1 MCEKNI
7 LVNIEGIE
15 IDLFE
20 YIDKNS
26 KFLKE
31 QYLNIIFDLSNLT
44 LNNQPLKNQ
53 LYFQDYSLWEM
64 SLIQEK
70 NIYKNRCIFKTIKYL
85 ALNKIIKENKYKYIE
100 IFFLENDL
108 ANYLEKNLK
117 LQKLFLKINLDSF
130 KVRIIQIIKKI
141 WFQFLFFIYYFL
153 KNCTF
158 RKFDNKVFSK
168 KKFLYFSFYH

>member
-53 LYFQDYSLWEM
+53 LYFKDHSLWEM

-70 NIYKNRCIFKTIKYL
+70 NIYKNRYIFKTIKYL
-85 ALNKIIKENKYKYIE
+85 ALKKIIKENKNKNIK
-100 IFFLENDL
+100 IFF
-108 ANYLEKNLK
+108 
-117 LQKLFLKINLDSF
+117 
-130 KVRIIQIIKKI
+130 
-141 WFQFLFFIYYFL
+141 
-153 KNCTF
+153 
-158 RKFDNKVFSK
+158 
-168 KKFLYFSFYH
+168 

>member
-85 ALNKIIKENKYKYIE
+85 ALKKIIKENKNKNIK
-100 IFFLENDL
+100 FF
-108 ANYLEKNLK
+108 
-117 LQKLFLKINLDSF
+117 F
-130 KVRIIQIIKKI
+130 
-141 WFQFLFFIYYFL
+141 
-153 KNCTF
+153 
-158 RKFDNKVFSK
+158 
-168 KKFLYFSFYH
+168 

>member
-64 SLIQEK
+64 SQYKK
-70 NIYKNRCIFKTIKYL
+70 NIYKNRCI
-85 ALNKIIKENKYKYIE
+85 LNNQ
-100 IFFLENDL
+100 IFG
-108 ANYLEKNLK
+108 
-117 LQKLFLKINLDSF
+117 S
-130 KVRIIQIIKKI
+130 
-141 WFQFLFFIYYFL
+141 
-153 KNCTF
+153 
-158 RKFDNKVFSK
+158 
-168 KKFLYFSFYH
+168 

>member
-85 ALNKIIKENKYKYIE
+85 AFKKIIKENKNKNIE
-100 IFFLENDL
+100 IFFLLNDVS
-108 ANYLEKNLK
+108 NY
-117 LQKLFLKINLDSF
+117 
-130 KVRIIQIIKKI
+130 
-141 WFQFLFFIYYFL
+141 IY
-153 KNCTF
+153 
-158 RKFDNKVFSK
+158 
-168 KKFLYFSFYH
+168 

>member
-85 ALNKIIKENKYKYIE
+85 ALKKIIEENKNKNIE
-100 IFFLENDL
+100 IFF
-108 ANYLEKNLK
+108 
-117 LQKLFLKINLDSF
+117 
-130 KVRIIQIIKKI
+130 
-141 WFQFLFFIYYFL
+141 
-153 KNCTF
+153 F
-158 RKFDNKVFSK
+158 RKRS
-168 KKFLYFSFYH
+168 S